1 MAGKITGHVVIPAV
15 CSSDGRKN
23 RKPRSQ
29 NAGKGL
35 GIKLKGHF
43 VKNLW
48 CWVDRRVKKQ
58 IRFSSVSLLNQNNV
72 SDSLNFIRL
81 LRVAITPSVNDSKQ
95 SDEFEAT
102 FRTDRVFW
110 VGDKVRFT
118 ENYRI
123 FRSQRLSP
131 ENLRESQKKVYAH
144 SIFSEKGRLFKLTFH
159 LPASSFVN
167 FTFYI
172 WRKSTDVKGD
182 R

>member
-15 CSSDGRKN
+15 CSSDGRK
-23 RKPRSQ
+23 KSETTLTKC
-29 NAGKGL
+29 GKRAWN
-35 GIKLKGHF
+35 K
-43 VKNLW
+43 VW

-167 FTFYI
+167 FTIYI
-172 WRKSTDVKGD
+172 WRKSTDVKAD